1 MNGAS
6 NFVSFVTNLCILC
19 ASQHNYYVQKIFSK
33 HHLDQSNAKV
43 GATTCY
49 CNIFSIFNSSSLGSK
64 CKYKSRCYC
73 NICSQKYLQ
82 TQYYLLTYQHQKKV
96 SQSNFACSSKMR
108 FQSFISIVLE
118 LKKEVFFF
126 FLCQVKRE
134 VARFFFSH
142 KVQYFLYI
150 LSEFQAHY
158 LGGHTHIFCKVDIFA
173 RNPFTVLAVSEL
185 PSKVRAGLPRIW
197 LNLK

>member
-1 MNGAS
+1 MQKQ
-6 NFVSFVTNLCILC
+6 VLLPVTAIYFQYLT
-19 ASQHNYYVQKIFSK
+19 H
-33 HHLDQSNAKV
+33 HHLDQSNTQV
-43 GATTCY
+43 
-49 CNIFSIFNSSSLGSK
+49 I
-64 CKYKSRCYC
+64 RCYC

-142 KVQYFLYI
+142 QVLYFLYI

-185 PSKVRAGLPRIW
+185 PSKVRELACLESG
-197 LNLK
+197 